1 MTMKFFASAIEWST
15 SDRLPLGRVDSEPL
29 SQKSGFFDWNG
40 QSNLPPSTSVRVER
54 QGMLEKKTLKVR
66 PKTNNSFLTNRSSRT
81 HCVDSI
87 RLSPP
92 FLQHLPVFALAPISH
107 SLFASYFPIHSRLLS
122 LPNSPSLSISRN
134 LQSIKTTHSCLS
146 INLSMNPSSPSN
158 FSSFNYYNCLL
169 NLIGDFPFSLPLS
182 VIFTAPESYLHFNDL
197 FVSLNSPLMLAFI
210 N

>member
-1 MTMKFFASAIEWST
+1 MTMKFLASAIEWST

-107 SLFASYFPIHSRLLS
+107 SLFASYFPIHSRLLLPQYITLLS

-134 LQSIKTTHSCLS
+134 HQSIKTL
-146 INLSMNPSSPSN
+146 MNHT
-158 FSSFNYYNCLL
+158 LL
-169 NLIGDFPFSLPLS
+169 PLHQPIYEPVFPFKLFKFQLLQLS
-182 VIFTAPESYLHFNDL
+182 FKFNR
-197 FVSLNSPLMLAFI
+197 
-210 N
+210 